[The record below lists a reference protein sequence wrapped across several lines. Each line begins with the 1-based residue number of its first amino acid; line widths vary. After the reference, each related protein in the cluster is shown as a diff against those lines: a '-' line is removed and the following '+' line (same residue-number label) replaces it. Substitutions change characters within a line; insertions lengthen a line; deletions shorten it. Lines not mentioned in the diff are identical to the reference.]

1 MFSLIITIIAVMLVA
16 ALAVATIYYGGAGF
30 NKSDLSAQVT
40 RRVNEAQQIKG
51 AAALY
56 LVENSS
62 VSTFT
67 LEDLVNNNYLSAA
80 PANWASVAQ
89 DVAGVT
95 VDNLDVC
102 NAINASL
109 NNAYAGSTTPPD
121 CSALTAG
128 QEACCVNP

>member
-1 MFSLIITIIAVMLVA
+1 MFSLIITIISVVLVA
-16 ALAVATIYYGGAGF
+16 ALAVATIYYGGIGF
-30 NKSDLSAQVT
+30 NKSGMSAQVA
-40 RRVNEAQQIKG
+40 RRISEAQQIKG
-51 AAALY
+51 AAALFK
-56 LVENSS
+56 VEHQDSP
-62 VSTFT
+62 TFT

-95 VDNLDVC
+95 VDNVDLC

-109 NNAYAGSTTPPD
+109 NNAYAANTTPPD
-121 CSALTAG
+121 CATLTPG